1 LSDQTITEKTPMTI
15 LTFSTRRD
23 ITFWLIW
30 LIVALTALFQP
41 WHASCVTADP
51 VIAGYEMRPN
61 AASPVAWI
69 GTTQRRRWALAR
81 WLVQRWLNAWQ
92 IRLALMVRVW
102 GCHNLAEI
110 SKVLTRRQVTLQL
123 GALPVLVMLLERLK
137 VRETINR
144 YCPTQGQVDHGAVAL
159 VLVLN
164 RLIAP
169 RPLYKIADWMATT
182 MIEFYLGV
190 APSKFNDDRLERTLD
205 ALAEHLPE
213 IWNDI
218 RQQALLRY
226 KIDLS
231 VLFYDLTALIMTGK
245 YAESAL
251 VDYGFAHNTPSDDPK
266 LKLGLTASRDGGI
279 PLLFQPWSGRTA
291 DKATVRTNMQQL
303 QIFLKQQGWDS
314 QQVLVVGDCA
324 NLNSELALAY
334 EDAHL
339 RYLAGLPKLEK
350 VHRQLLLA
358 PTPKDFQQHLLTN
371 RSDPEGYWGVPC
383 AVPFTHNGRT
393 VTHRGLIVL
402 SAPMQRALREQRQ
415 EDLQALYQALQ
426 QVKSKIGQKRY
437 RSEKELHQRASTQL
451 KHSPVGN
458 LLQTTV
464 TTSAEGSLD
473 LRWRVVGA
481 AWRLAEQADGR
492 YLLVTNDP
500 KLSYRQML
508 TLYRQKDAVEKRFKV
523 CKQEIKLRPL
533 HVHSDERIQAML
545 LINLIA
551 LLVYSLIERQAQQ
564 HGLCLTTRSI
574 LEKLANLQVQHI
586 QAWDGSQSCSFSHL
600 TPEQH
605 ALLVVLLQAV
615 DDLPRWSLPAA
626 DNQPFLLLPSAPSP
640 RTREAP
646 LPS

>member
-1 LSDQTITEKTPMTI
+1 MQ
-15 LTFSTRRD
+15 
-23 ITFWLIW
+23 
-30 LIVALTALFQP
+30 
-41 WHASCVTADP
+41 
-51 VIAGYEMRPN
+51 PN
-61 AASPVAWI
+61 AAAPMAWI
-69 GTTQRRRWALAR
+69 GPTQRKRWALAG
-81 WLVQRWLNAWQ
+81 WLVRRWLNAWQ
-92 IRLALMVRVW
+92 IRLALVVRVW
-102 GCHNLAEI
+102 GCHNLAGI
-110 SKVLTRRQVTLQL
+110 ITVLTRRQTTLQL
-123 GALPVLVMLLERLK
+123 GALPVLVMLLQRLK

-159 VLVLN
+159 ALVLN
-164 RLIAP
+164 RLMAP

-182 MIEFYLGV
+182 VIEVYLGV
-190 APSKFNDDRLERTLD
+190 APGKFNDDRLGRTLD

-231 VLFYDLTALIMTGK
+231 VLFYDLTALIMTGQ
-245 YAESAL
+245 YPESAL
-251 VDYGFAHNTPSDDPK
+251 VGYGFAHNTPSDEPK

-279 PLLFQPWSGRTA
+279 PLLFQPWAGRTA
-291 DKATVRTNMQQL
+291 DKATVQTNMQQL
-303 QIFLKQQGWDS
+303 QTFLKQQGWNS

-339 RYLAGLPKLEK
+339 RYLAGLPKVEK
-350 VHRQLLLA
+350 AHRQLLLA
-358 PTPKDFQQHLLTN
+358 PTPQDFQRHLLTH

-393 VTHRGLIVL
+393 VTHRGLVVL
-402 SAPMQRALREQRQ
+402 SGPMQRALREQRQ

-426 QVKSKIGQKRY
+426 QVKGKIGQKRY
-437 RSEKELHQRASTQL
+437 RSEKELRQRAATQL

-458 LLQTTV
+458 LIQATV
-464 TTSAEGSLD
+464 TISAEGSLE
-473 LRWRVVGA
+473 LRWRVDPA

-508 TLYRQKDAVEKRFKV
+508 SLYRQKDVVEKRFKV
-523 CKQEIKLRPL
+523 GKQEIKMRPL

-564 HGLCLTTRSI
+564 HGHCLTTRNI

-586 QAWDGSQSCSFSHL
+586 EAWDGSQSWSFSKL

-605 ALLVVLLQAV
+605 SLLAVLLQAV
-615 DDLPRWSLPAA
+615 DDLPNWSLPAA
-626 DNQPFLLLPSAPSP
+626 DNQPFLQLPNGPPP
-640 RTREAP
+640 RKREAP